1 MKSVLNILGIKSM
14 TDVNKIRRAV
24 SNNEGVIACQIT
36 KDKGQ
41 VSIVYDSNCIMLA
54 DIEESIEDLGYTIL

>member
-1 MKSVLNILGIKSM
+1 M